1 MKVHIHSSAKA
12 RDYFNQGRQFLDA
25 AWNCY
30 GKKCGASVNIIAD
43 GKFQQL
49 PAPCVVNAAFSC
61 EMFLKSL
68 LIKLGIEYD
77 KSKEGHDLHLLY
89 EKLPSNIQNI
99 IAIFCGSKN
108 SMMPFVNWINAHAK
122 SFVDIRYFIEHNGW
136 TETSPTMMITMAD
149 NLSRIVDYLLDSSNL
164 EEIIQW

>member
-12 RDYFNQGRQFLDA
+12 RDYFNQGKQFLDA

-30 GKKCGASVNIIAD
+30 GKKCDSSVNIVAD

-61 EMFLKSL
+61 EIFLKSL

-77 KSKEGHDLHLLY
+77 ARQKGHDLCSLY
-89 EKLPSNIQNI
+89 KKLPYNIQDA
-99 IAIFCGSKN
+99 IAIFCGGKN
-108 SMMPFVNWINAHAK
+108 NVIAFVNWINAHAK
-122 SFVDIRYFIEHNGW
+122 DFVDIRYFIEHNGW

-164 EEIIQW
+164 EEIMQ